1 MHLGELGTPY
11 VSVVTLG
18 VPGQLMGSI
27 HPSANCGWACRKLTL
42 HSFEHSG
49 ILGKAIKPQ
58 PGIWKGWAEVLSLLC
73 WVFGTLKQMGSQL
86 PIEDPGGSL

>member
-49 ILGKAIKPQ
+49 ILGKAINLSQASGKAGQ
-58 PGIWKGWAEVLSLLC
+58 RFSACCFGCLVL
-73 WVFGTLKQMGSQL
+73 
-86 PIEDPGGSL
+86 